1 MFFYDSNMLK
11 IGEYSNIIN
20 FDDQKVIIK
29 LLNQSEF
36 IIEGMD
42 LKVIY
47 FDKQEIIIE
56 GIIRKIEIIYEKINK
71 HI

>member
-20 FDDQKVIIK
+20 LDDQKVVIR
-29 LLNQSEF
+29 LLNESNLVV
-36 IIEGMD
+36 EGLD
-42 LKVIY
+42 LRVIY
-47 FDKQEIIIE
+47 FDKEEIIIE
-56 GIIRKIEIIYEKINK
+56 GIIRKIEIIYEKTNK

>member
-20 FDDQKVIIK
+20 LDDQKVVIR
-29 LLNQSEF
+29 LLNESNLVV
-36 IIEGMD
+36 EGLD
-42 LKVIY
+42 LRVIY

>member
-1 MFFYDSNMLK
+1 MFFYDSNKLK

-20 FDDQKVIIK
+20 LDDQKVVIR
-29 LLNQSEF
+29 LLNESNLVV
-36 IIEGMD
+36 EGMD

-47 FDKQEIIIE
+47 FDKEEIIIE
-56 GIIRKIEIIYEKINK
+56 GIIRKIEIIYEKTNK

>member
-20 FDDQKVIIK
+20 LDDQKVVIRF
-29 LLNQSEF
+29 LNESNLVV
-36 IIEGMD
+36 EGLD
-42 LKVIY
+42 LRVIY